1 MVYSM
6 ALKELI
12 QYLPEVKKP
21 IEKKLSFNQKL
32 KWTLTVLGFFFV
44 MYNIKLYGLSRNAL
58 ERFDFLSTILG
69 TDFGAIISLG
79 IGPIVTSSIILQLL
93 VGSGILSLDTKS
105 EEGKKLFQGIQKL
118 GTMFFIVFEAC
129 IFVLMKGLEANPG
142 FESVVIFQLIL
153 GGLAIMFMDEV
164 VAKWGFGS
172 GVSLFIVAGVAL
184 QLFIG
189 LFQFVGADGS
199 NCLINFGETPCS
211 GRILVIIQSII
222 NGDPT
227 SALLAFAVILVTAL
241 VFMGVVWA
249 QSLKVEIP
257 LSYDRLRGYGVK
269 WPLQFFYAS
278 VLPVILVAALAANM
292 QLFGSLFETWLG
304 RPTFLGGFQNGQPVS
319 GLAFWIGSP
328 NLLQAAI
335 TGSLLTSQ
343 IFQAIFHILFYAV
356 FAMIFSIFWVKTT
369 GMDPAGQAKNI
380 ASSGLQMAGFRKD
393 PRIIESV
400 LSRYIFPL
408 TVMGGLAIG
417 LLASVANLLGALTSG
432 TSILLA
438 VMILYQLYQNIAK
451 QHSLDMNPA
460 MRKMMGG

>member
-1 MVYSM
+1 MV
-6 ALKELI
+6 LKQII
-12 QYLPEVKKP
+12 QNLPEVRKP
-21 IEKKLSFNQKL
+21 AEKKTSFNSKL
-32 KWTLTVLGFFFV
+32 KWTLITLGFFFV

-69 TDFGAIISLG
+69 TDFGSIISLG

-93 VGSGILSLDTKS
+93 AGSGILSLDTKT
-105 EEGKKLFQGIQKL
+105 EEGKKMFQGIQKL
-118 GTMFFIVFEAC
+118 GTLFFIIFEAS
-129 IFVLMKGLEANPG
+129 IFVLMKGLEAVPG
-142 FESVVIFQLIL
+142 YESIVIFQLIL

-172 GVSLFIVAGVAL
+172 GVSLFIVSGVAL

-199 NCLINFGETPCS
+199 NCLTDFSNNPCS
-211 GRILVIIQSII
+211 GRVLVIIQSII
-222 NGDPT
+222 NGDAT
-227 SALLAFAVILVTAL
+227 GTILAVAVIAVTVL
-241 VFMGVVWA
+241 VFLGVVWA

-278 VLPVILVAALAANM
+278 TLPVILVAALSANL
-292 QLFGSLFETWLG
+292 QLFGSLFENWLG
-304 RPTFLGGFQNGQPVS
+304 HPTFLGGFQNGQPIS
-319 GLAFWIGSP
+319 GLAFWIGTP

-343 IFQAIFHILFYAV
+343 IFQAIFHVLFYV
-356 FAMIFSIFWVKTT
+356 IFSVIFSVFWVKTT
-369 GMDPAGQAKNI
+369 GMDAGGQAKNI

-393 PRIIESV
+393 PRIIESI
-400 LSRYIFPL
+400 LSRYILPL
-408 TVMGGLAIG
+408 TIMGGFAIG
-417 LLASVANLLGALTSG
+417 ALAAFANLLGALTNG
-432 TSILLA
+432 TSILLS
-438 VMILYQLYQNIAK
+438 VMILYQLYQNIAQ
-451 QHSLDMNPA
+451 QHSLDMHPA

>member
-1 MVYSM
+1 MV
-6 ALKELI
+6 LKQI
-12 QYLPEVKKP
+12 IKSIPEVSKP
-21 IEKKLSFNQKL
+21 TEKKTSFNQKL
-32 KWTLTVLGFFFV
+32 KWTLLVIGFFFV

-93 VGSGILSLDTKS
+93 AGSGILSIDTKS
-105 EEGKKLFQGIQKL
+105 EEGKKTFQGLQKL
-118 GTMFFIVFEAC
+118 GTLFFIVFEAC
-129 IFVLMKGLEANPG
+129 IFVLMKGLEAVPG
-142 FESVVIFQLIL
+142 YESIVIFQLIL

-164 VAKWGFGS
+164 VSKWGFGS

-199 NCLINFGETPCS
+199 NCLVNFGETPCS
-211 GRILVIIQSII
+211 GRVLVIIQSII
-222 NGDPT
+222 NGDAT
-227 SALLAFAVILVTAL
+227 GALLAASVIAVTILVFL
-241 VFMGVVWA
+241 GVVWA

-278 VLPVILVAALAANM
+278 TLPVILVAALSANV
-292 QLFGSLFETWLG
+292 QLFGSLFENWLG
-304 RPTFLGGFQNGQPVS
+304 RPTFLGGFQNGQPIS
-319 GLAFWIGSP
+319 GLAFWIGTP
-328 NLLQAAI
+328 NLLQAI
-335 TGSLLTSQ
+335 FTGSLLTSQ
-343 IFQAIFHILFYAV
+343 IFQAIFHILFYVV
-356 FAMIFSIFWVKTT
+356 FATIFSVFWVKTT

-393 PRIIESV
+393 PRIIESI

-408 TVMGGLAIG
+408 TVMGGFAIG
-417 LLASVANLLGALTSG
+417 LLAAFADLLGALTSG
-432 TSILLA
+432 VSILLA
-438 VMILYQLYQNIAK
+438 VMILYQLYQNIAQ
-451 QHSLDMNPA
+451 QHSLDMHPSF
-460 MRKMMGG
+460 RKMMGG

>member
-1 MVYSM
+1 M

-44 MYNIKLYGLSRNAL
+44 MYNIKLYGLSRKAL

-199 NCLINFGETPCS
+199 NCLINLGETPCS

>member
-1 MVYSM
+1 MV
-6 ALKELI
+6 LKQI
-12 QYLPEVKKP
+12 MQFLPEVKKP
-21 IEKKLSFNQKL
+21 AEKKISFNEKL

-93 VGSGILSLDTKS
+93 VGSGIIGLNTKT
-105 EEGKKLFQGIQKL
+105 EEGKRMFQGIQKL
-118 GTMFFIVFEAC
+118 GTLFFIVFEAC

-142 FESVVIFQLIL
+142 YESIVIFQLIL

-164 VAKWGFGS
+164 VSKWGFGS

-184 QLFIG
+184 QIFIG
-189 LFQFVGADGS
+189 LFQFIGADGS

-211 GRILVIIQSII
+211 GKILVIIQSII
-222 NGDPT
+222 NGDAT
-227 SALLAFAVILVTAL
+227 GALLAAAVIAVTAL
-241 VFMGVVWA
+241 IFLGVVWA
-249 QSLKVEIP
+249 QSLKVEVP

-278 VLPVILVAALAANM
+278 TLPVILVAALSANL
-292 QLFGSLFETWLG
+292 QLFGSLFESWLG
-304 RPTFLGGFQNGQPVS
+304 HPTFLGGFQNGQAVS
-319 GLAFWIGSP
+319 GLAFWIGTP
-328 NLLQAAI
+328 NLLQAVL

-343 IFQAIFHILFYAV
+343 IFQGIFHILFYAV
-356 FAMIFSIFWVKTT
+356 FSVIFSIFWVKTT

-380 ASSGLQMAGFRKD
+380 ANSGLQVAGFRKD
-393 PRIIESV
+393 PRIIESI

-408 TVMGGLAIG
+408 TIMGGFAIG
-417 LLASVANLLGALTSG
+417 LLASFANLLGALTSG

-438 VMILYQLYQNIAK
+438 VMILYQLYQNIAQ
-451 QHSLDMNPA
+451 QHSLDMSPA
-460 MRKMMGG
+460 LRKMMGG

>member
-1 MVYSM
+1 M
-6 ALKELI
+6 ALKQI
-12 QYLPEVKKP
+12 MQFLPEVSKP
-21 IEKKLSFNQKL
+21 LEKKTSFNSKL
-32 KWTLTVLGFFFV
+32 KWTLLVLGFFFF

-58 ERFDFLSTILG
+58 DRFDFLSTILG

-93 VGSGILSLDTKS
+93 VGSGILSLNTKT
-105 EEGKKLFQGIQKL
+105 EEGKRMFQGLQKL
-118 GTMFFIVFEAC
+118 GTLFFIIFEAC
-129 IFVLMKGLEANPG
+129 IFVLMKGLEAVPG
-142 FESVVIFQLIL
+142 YESIVIFQLIL

-199 NCLINFGETPCS
+199 NCLVDFSNTPCS
-211 GRILVIIQSII
+211 GRVLVIIQSII
-222 NGDPT
+222 TGDAT
-227 SALLAFAVILVTAL
+227 GALLAAAVIAITAL
-241 VFMGVVWA
+241 VFLAVVFA

-278 VLPVILVAALAANM
+278 TLPVILVAALSANL
-292 QLFGSLFETWLG
+292 QLFGSLFESWLG
-304 RPTFLGGFQNGQPVS
+304 RPTFLGGFQNGQAVS

-328 NLLQAAI
+328 NLLQAI
-335 TGSLLTSQ
+335 LTGSLLTSQ
-343 IFQAIFHILFYAV
+343 IFQAIFHTLFYVV
-356 FAMIFSIFWVKTT
+356 FSVIFSIFWVKTT

-380 ASSGLQMAGFRKD
+380 SNSGLQLAGFRKD
-393 PRIIESV
+393 PRIIESI

-408 TVMGGLAIG
+408 TVMGGFFIG
-417 LLASVANLLGALTSG
+417 LLASLANLLGVLTSG

-438 VMILYQLYQNIAK
+438 VMILYQLYQNIAQ
-451 QHSLDMNPA
+451 QHSLDMHPA
-460 MRKMMGG
+460 MRKMMGN

>member
-1 MVYSM
+1 MV
-6 ALKELI
+6 LKQII
-12 QYLPEVKKP
+12 QNLPEVRKP
-21 IEKKLSFNQKL
+21 AEKKISFNEKL
-32 KWTLTVLGFFFV
+32 KWTLVVLGFFFV

-93 VGSGILSLDTKS
+93 VGSGILSINTKS
-105 EEGKKLFQGIQKL
+105 EEGKKMFQGIQKL
-118 GTMFFIVFEAC
+118 GTLFFIVFEAC
-129 IFVLMKGLEANPG
+129 IFVLMKGLEASPG
-142 FESVVIFQLIL
+142 YESVVIFQLIL

-189 LFQFVGADGS
+189 LFQFVGSDGS
-199 NCLINFGETPCS
+199 NCLSDFANTPCS

-222 NGDPT
+222 NGD
-227 SALLAFAVILVTAL
+227 SIGALLAAAVIATTAI
-241 VFMGVVWA
+241 VFLGVVWA

-278 VLPVILVAALAANM
+278 TLPVILVAALSANL
-292 QLFGSLFETWLG
+292 QLFGSLMENWLG
-304 RPTFLGGFQNGQPVS
+304 YPTFLGGFQNGQPIS
-319 GLAFWIGSP
+319 GLAFWIGAP
-328 NLLQAAI
+328 NLLQAVI
-335 TGSLLTSQ
+335 TGSLLSSQ
-343 IFQAIFHILFYAV
+343 IFQAIFHLLFYVV
-356 FAMIFSIFWVKTT
+356 FSMIFSVFWVKTT

-380 ASSGLQMAGFRKD
+380 FSSGLQVAGFRKD
-393 PRIIESV
+393 PRIIESI

-408 TVMGGLAIG
+408 TVMGGFAIG
-417 LLASVANLLGALTSG
+417 LLAAFADLLGTLTSG

-438 VMILYQLYQNIAK
+438 VMILYQLYQNIAQ
-451 QHSLDMNPA
+451 QHSLDMHPSL
-460 MRKMMGG
+460 RKMMGG

>member
-1 MVYSM
+1 MV
-6 ALKELI
+6 LKQI
-12 QYLPEVKKP
+12 IKSIPEVSKP
-21 IEKKLSFNQKL
+21 TEKKTSFNQKL
-32 KWTLTVLGFFFV
+32 KWTLLVIGFFFV

-93 VGSGILSLDTKS
+93 AGSGILSIDTKS
-105 EEGKKLFQGIQKL
+105 EEGKKTFQGLQKL
-118 GTMFFIVFEAC
+118 GTLFFIVFEAC
-129 IFVLMKGLEANPG
+129 IFVLMKGLEAVPG
-142 FESVVIFQLIL
+142 YESIVIFQLIL

-164 VAKWGFGS
+164 VSKWGFGS

-199 NCLINFGETPCS
+199 NCLVNFGETPCS
-211 GRILVIIQSII
+211 GRVLVIIQSII
-222 NGDPT
+222 NGDAT
-227 SALLAFAVILVTAL
+227 GALLAASVIAVTILVFL
-241 VFMGVVWA
+241 GVVWA

-278 VLPVILVAALAANM
+278 TLPVILVAALSANV
-292 QLFGSLFETWLG
+292 QLFGSLFENWLG
-304 RPTFLGGFQNGQPVS
+304 RPTFLGGFQNGQPIS
-319 GLAFWIGSP
+319 GLAFWIGTP
-328 NLLQAAI
+328 NLLQAI
-335 TGSLLTSQ
+335 FTGSLLTSQ
-343 IFQAIFHILFYAV
+343 IFQAIFNILFYVV
-356 FAMIFSIFWVKTT
+356 FATIFSVFWVKTT

-393 PRIIESV
+393 PRIIESI

-408 TVMGGLAIG
+408 TVMGGFAIG
-417 LLASVANLLGALTSG
+417 LLAAFADLLGALTSG
-432 TSILLA
+432 VSILLA
-438 VMILYQLYQNIAK
+438 VMILYQLYQNIAQ
-451 QHSLDMNPA
+451 QHSLDMHPSF
-460 MRKMMGG
+460 RKMMGG

>member
-1 MVYSM
+1 MV
-6 ALKELI
+6 LKQII
-12 QYLPEVKKP
+12 QFLPEVKKP
-21 IEKKLSFNQKL
+21 AEKKISFNEKL

-93 VGSGILSLDTKS
+93 VGSGIIGLNTKT
-105 EEGKKLFQGIQKL
+105 EEGKRMFQGIQKL
-118 GTMFFIVFEAC
+118 GTLFFIVFEAC

-142 FESVVIFQLIL
+142 YESIVIFQLIL

-164 VAKWGFGS
+164 VSKWGFGS

-184 QLFIG
+184 QIFIG
-189 LFQFVGADGS
+189 LFQFIGADGS
-199 NCLINFGETPCS
+199 NCLVNFGETPCS

-222 NGDPT
+222 NGDAT
-227 SALLAFAVILVTAL
+227 GALLAAAVIAVTAL
-241 VFMGVVWA
+241 IFLGVVWA
-249 QSLKVEIP
+249 QSLKVEVP

-278 VLPVILVAALAANM
+278 TLPVILVAALSANL
-292 QLFGSLFETWLG
+292 QLFGSLFESWLG
-304 RPTFLGGFQNGQPVS
+304 HPTFLGGFQNGQAVS
-319 GLAFWIGSP
+319 GLAFWIGTP
-328 NLLQAAI
+328 NLLQAI
-335 TGSLLTSQ
+335 LTGSLLTSQ
-343 IFQAIFHILFYAV
+343 IFQGIFHILFYVV
-356 FAMIFSIFWVKTT
+356 FSVIFSIFWVKTT

-380 ASSGLQMAGFRKD
+380 ANSGLQVAGFRKD
-393 PRIIESV
+393 PRIIESI

-408 TVMGGLAIG
+408 TIMGGFAIG
-417 LLASVANLLGALTSG
+417 LLASFADLLGALTSG

-438 VMILYQLYQNIAK
+438 VMILYQLYQNIAQ
-451 QHSLDMNPA
+451 QHSLDMSPGL
-460 MRKMMGG
+460 RKMMGG

>member
-1 MVYSM
+1 MV
-6 ALKELI
+6 LKQII
-12 QYLPEVKKP
+12 QNLPEVRKP
-21 IEKKLSFNQKL
+21 AEKKTSFNQKL
-32 KWTLTVLGFFFV
+32 KWTLITLGFFFV

-93 VGSGILSLDTKS
+93 VGSGIISLNTKT
-105 EEGKKLFQGIQKL
+105 EEGKKMFQGIQKL
-118 GTMFFIVFEAC
+118 GTLFFIVFEAC
-129 IFVLMKGLEANPG
+129 IFVLMKGLEAVPG
-142 FESVVIFQLIL
+142 FESIVIFQLIL

-199 NCLINFGETPCS
+199 NCLINFEETPCS
-211 GRILVIIQSII
+211 GRVLVIIQSII
-222 NGDPT
+222 NGDAT
-227 SALLAFAVILVTAL
+227 GALLAFAVIAVTAL
-241 VFMGVVWA
+241 IFLGVVWA

-278 VLPVILVAALAANM
+278 TLPVILVAALSANL
-292 QLFGSLFETWLG
+292 QLFGSLFESWLG
-304 RPTFLGGFQNGQPVS
+304 RPTFLGGFQNGQPIS
-319 GLAFWIGSP
+319 GIAFWIGAP
-328 NLLQAAI
+328 NLLQAVL

-343 IFQAIFHILFYAV
+343 IFQAIFHILFYV
-356 FAMIFSIFWVKTT
+356 IFATIFSVFWVKTT

-380 ASSGLQMAGFRKD
+380 ASSGLQVAGFRKD
-393 PRIIESV
+393 PRIIESI

-408 TVMGGLAIG
+408 TVMGGFAIG
-417 LLASVANLLGALTSG
+417 ALAAFADLLGALTSG
-432 TSILLA
+432 VSILLA
-438 VMILYQLYQNIAK
+438 VMILYQLYQNIAQ
-451 QHSLDMNPA
+451 QHSLDMSPTL
-460 MRKMMGG
+460 RKMMG